1 MPRPVLK
8 TPLCDL
14 LDIEYPVI
22 LAGMGG
28 GDGFSRAELVAAVS
42 EAGGIGVIGGAGF
55 TPDEIHEECEKVRS
69 WTKKPFGVDI
79 LLPAGAQSFP
89 GSSDGGSAESGNPL
103 DRLAPEYKAW
113 AEGAVQRLGL
123 QEPEPAPETAH
134 SREAARYTAQQRQ
147 DRQVEAI
154 IQEKVKLLAAGLGSP
169 APYVERLHAAGIVVL
184 GIVGNVRQ
192 AVRVKLGGADIVVA
206 QGHEA
211 GGHTGRVGGL
221 ALTPQ
226 VVDAIAPTPVVAAGG
241 IGDGRGLAAALA
253 LGAQGVWVGTA
264 FLATNEANVTPENKQ
279 RFIDITEEDTRVT
292 RLFSGKTLRH
302 PVTPLVEDWEAS
314 GLKALPMGVQG
325 VLSNHVQ
332 LAAKRS
338 GRGDL
343 IYQPAGQIVGMVK
356 EIRPAAE
363 VLEDMVRGAADVI
376 TGLQRQQIRVEV

>member
-1 MPRPVLK
+1 MARTVLK

-28 GDGFSRAELVAAVS
+28 GDGFARAELVAAVS
-42 EAGGIGVIGGAGF
+42 EAGGIGVLGAAGF
-55 TPDEIHEECEKVRS
+55 TPDEIHAECEKVRS
-69 WTKKPFGVDI
+69 LTKKPFGVDI
-79 LLPAGAQSFP
+79 LLPAGTGTLP
-89 GSSDGGSAESGNPL
+89 SSPAEAHANPIDL
-103 DRLAPEYKAW
+103 VPPEYKAW
-113 AEGAVQRLGL
+113 AEGAIERLGL
-123 QEPEPAPETAH
+123 QQPLPSPETARTLE
-134 SREAARYTAQQRQ
+134 SMNYTALERQ

-169 APYVERLHAAGIVVL
+169 GPYVERLHAAGIVVL

-192 AVRVKLGGADIVVA
+192 AVRVKMSGADIVVA

-211 GGHTGRVGGL
+211 GGHTGRIGGL

-226 VVDAIAPTPVVAAGG
+226 VVDAISPTPVVVAGG

-279 RFIDITEEDTRVT
+279 RFIEIGEDDTRVT

-302 PVTPLVEDWEAS
+302 PNTPLVEDWEAS
-314 GLKALPMGVQG
+314 NLRALPMGVQG
-325 VLSNHVQ
+325 AVSNHVQ
-332 LAAKRS
+332 QAAKGS
-338 GRGDL
+338 GRGEL

-356 EIRPAAE
+356 EIRPAAV
-363 VLEDMVRGAADVI
+363 VLEDMVRGAAEVI
-376 TGLQRQQIRVEV
+376 TGMQRQEIRVEV

>member
-1 MPRPVLK
+1 MARTVLK

-14 LDIEYPVI
+14 LEIEYPVI

-28 GDGFSRAELVAAVS
+28 GDGFARAELVAAVS
-42 EAGGIGVIGGAGF
+42 EAGGIGVIGAAGF

-79 LLPAGAQSFP
+79 LLPAGTGTLPSAP
-89 GSSDGGSAESGNPL
+89 DEASDVSPI
-103 DRLAPEYKAW
+103 DRVPPEYKAW
-113 AEGAVQRLGL
+113 ADGAIDRLGL
-123 QEPEPAPETAH
+123 QQPLPSPETARTLE
-134 SREAARYTAQQRQ
+134 SMNYTAQERQ

-169 APYVERLHAAGIVVL
+169 APYVERLHAAGIVVM

-192 AVRVKLGGADIVVA
+192 AVRVKNGGADIVVA

-211 GGHTGRVGGL
+211 GGHTGRIGSL

-226 VVDAIAPTPVVAAGG
+226 VVDAIAPTPVVVAGG

-264 FLATNEANVTPENKQ
+264 FLATVEANVTPENKQ
-279 RFIDITEEDTRVT
+279 RFTEIGEDDTRVT

-302 PVTPLVEDWEAS
+302 PNTPLVEDWEAAN
-314 GLKALPMGVQG
+314 LRALPMGVQG
-325 VLSNHVQ
+325 VVSNHVQ
-332 LAAKRS
+332 EAARRS
-338 GRGDL
+338 GRGEL

-356 EIRPAAE
+356 EIRPAAV
-363 VLEDMVRGAADVI
+363 VLEEMVRGAAEVI
-376 TGLQRQQIRVEV
+376 TGMQRQEIRAEV

>member
-1 MPRPVLK
+1 MARTVLK

-28 GDGFSRAELVAAVS
+28 GDGFARAELVAAVS
-42 EAGGIGVIGGAGF
+42 EAGGIGVIGAAGF
-55 TPDEIHEECEKVRS
+55 TPDEIHQECEKVRS

-79 LLPAGAQSFP
+79 LLPAGTGTLPPVSPEEQAGDP
-89 GSSDGGSAESGNPL
+89 IDHVP
-103 DRLAPEYKAW
+103 PEYREW
-113 AEGAVQRLGL
+113 AEGAIDRLGL
-123 QEPEPAPETAH
+123 QRGELPPGTA
-134 SREAARYTAQQRQ
+134 RTLEAMNYTAQERQ

-192 AVRVKLGGADIVVA
+192 AVRVKNGGADIVVA

-211 GGHTGRVGGL
+211 GGHTGRIGGL

-226 VVDAIAPTPVVAAGG
+226 VVDAIAPTPVVVAGG
-241 IGDGRGLAAALA
+241 IGDGRGLAAALS

-264 FLATNEANVTPENKQ
+264 FLATVEANVTPENKQ
-279 RFIDITEEDTRVT
+279 RFIEIGEDDTRVT

-302 PVTPLVEDWEAS
+302 PNTPLVEDWENA

-325 VLSNHVQ
+325 VVSNHVQ
-332 LAAKRS
+332 DAARRS
-338 GRGDL
+338 GRGEL

-356 EIRPAAE
+356 EIRPASV
-363 VLEDMVRGAADVI
+363 VLEEMVRGAAEVI
-376 TGLQRQQIRVEV
+376 TGLQRQEIRVEV

>member
-1 MPRPVLK
+1 MARTVLK

-14 LDIEYPVI
+14 LGIEYPVI

-28 GDGFSRAELVAAVS
+28 GDGFARAELAAAVS
-42 EAGGIGVIGGAGF
+42 EAGGIGVIGAAGF

-69 WTKKPFGVDI
+69 LTRKPFGVDI
-79 LLPAGAQSFP
+79 LLPAGTGTLPSTP
-89 GSSDGGSAESGNPL
+89 EESHANPIDL
-103 DRLAPEYKAW
+103 VPPEYKAW
-113 AEGAVQRLGL
+113 ADGAIERLGL
-123 QEPEPAPETAH
+123 QPPLPSPDTARTLE
-134 SREAARYTAQQRQ
+134 SMNYTAQERQ

-169 APYVERLHAAGIVVL
+169 GPYVERLHAAGIVVL

-192 AVRVKLGGADIVVA
+192 AVRVKMSGADAVVA

-211 GGHTGRVGGL
+211 GGHTGRIGSL

-226 VVDAIAPTPVVAAGG
+226 VVDAIAPTPVIVAGG

-264 FLATNEANVTPENKQ
+264 FLATIEANVTPENKQ
-279 RFIDITEEDTRVT
+279 RFTEIGEDDTRVT

-302 PVTPLVEDWEAS
+302 PNTPLVEDWEAA
-314 GLKALPMGVQG
+314 GLKGLPMGVQG
-325 VLSNHVQ
+325 VVSNHVQ
-332 LAAKRS
+332 QAARRS
-338 GRGDL
+338 GRGEL

-356 EIRPAAE
+356 EIRPAAV
-363 VLEDMVRGAADVI
+363 VLEDMVRGAAEVI
-376 TGLQRQQIRVEV
+376 TGMQRQQIRVEV

>member
-1 MPRPVLK
+1 MARTVLK

-28 GDGFSRAELVAAVS
+28 GDGFARAELVAAVS
-42 EAGGIGVIGGAGF
+42 EAGGIGVIGAAGF
-55 TPDEIHEECEKVRS
+55 SPEEIHEECEKVRS
-69 WTKKPFGVDI
+69 LTKKPFGVDI
-79 LLPAGAQSFP
+79 LLPAGTQAFP
-89 GSSDGGSAESGNPL
+89 GSGGGGAATGNPL

-113 AEGAVQRLGL
+113 AEGAIERLGL
-123 QEPEPAPETAH
+123 EQPDPQSETART
-134 SREAARYTAQQRQ
+134 READRYTAQERQ

-154 IQEKVKLLAAGLGSP
+154 IQAKVKLLAAGLGSP
-169 APYVERLHAAGIVVL
+169 APYVDRLHAAGIVVL

-192 AVRVKLGGADIVVA
+192 AVRVKMGGADVVVA

-211 GGHTGRVGGL
+211 GGHTGRIGGL

-226 VVDAIAPTPVVAAGG
+226 VVDAIAPTPVVVAGG

-279 RFIDITEEDTRVT
+279 RFINITEEDTRVT

-302 PVTPLVEDWEAS
+302 PVTPLVEDWEGA

-332 LAAKRS
+332 LAAKKS
-338 GRGDL
+338 GRGEL

-356 EIRPAAE
+356 EIRPAAA
-363 VLEDMVRGAADVI
+363 VLEDMVRGAAEVI
-376 TGLQRQQIRVEV
+376 TGLQRQEIRVEG

>member
-1 MPRPVLK
+1 MARTVLK

-14 LDIEYPVI
+14 LEIEYPVI

-28 GDGFSRAELVAAVS
+28 GDGFARAELAAAVS
-42 EAGGIGVIGGAGF
+42 EAGGIGVIGAAGF

-69 WTKKPFGVDI
+69 LTKKPFGVDI
-79 LLPAGAQSFP
+79 LLPAGTGTLP
-89 GSSDGGSAESGNPL
+89 PSAPEETDANPI
-103 DRLAPEYKAW
+103 DRVPPEYKAW
-113 AEGAVQRLGL
+113 AEGAIDRLGL
-123 QEPEPAPETAH
+123 ARGELPPETTRAL
-134 SREAARYTAQQRQ
+134 EAMNYTAQERQ

-192 AVRVKLGGADIVVA
+192 AVRVKMGGADIVVA

-211 GGHTGRVGGL
+211 GGHTGRIGGL

-226 VVDAIAPTPVVAAGG
+226 VVDAISPTPVVVAGG

-279 RFIDITEEDTRVT
+279 RFIEIGEDDTRVT

-302 PVTPLVEDWEAS
+302 PNTPLVEDWENA

-325 VLSNHVQ
+325 VVSNHVQ
-332 LAAKRS
+332 QAAKRS
-338 GRGDL
+338 GRGEL

-356 EIRPAAE
+356 EIRPAAV
-363 VLEDMVRGAADVI
+363 VLEEMVRGAAEVI
-376 TGLQRQQIRVEV
+376 TGMQRQEIRVEV